1 MKKII
6 YICDRCKNEVAEPI
20 AEVCSYELCDK
31 CAAKAAELVA
41 KFVKLGVPE
50 REERPKKWD
59 VGKAQALRDAGWT
72 IERIAEEIGVSAP
85 TIIHNTTPA
94 KPRKARPHEW
104 AESEPV
110 LDSHAR
116 LMESDKLEEDKQYEE
131 DA

>member
-20 AEVCSYELCDK
+20 AEVCGYELCDK
-31 CAAKAAELVA
+31 CAAKASELVA

-50 REERPKKWD
+50 REERTKKWD

-72 IERIAEEIGVSAP
+72 IEKIAEEIGVSAP
-85 TIIHNTTPA
+85 TIVKNTTPA

-104 AESEPV
+104 NEA
-110 LDSHAR
+110 
-116 LMESDKLEEDKQYEE
+116 
-131 DA
+131 